1 MVYPFYYPIE
11 LLCIRWGFLAALLG
25 LVASIVV
32 KGKLRLHLAAISIV
46 NLLFWFGDAVA
57 Q

>member
-11 LLCIRWGFLAALLG
+11 LLCIRWGFLAGLLG

-32 KGKLRLHLAAISIV
+32 KGKLRLHVAAISIV
-46 NLLFWFGDAVA
+46 NLPSWFGEAVA